1 MTGGGTQGWRT
12 VCLRYGWNDVST
24 EEHVTQ
30 FLMPGDKF
38 PNLTLKTVDGGEI
51 VLPDDCAGDWA
62 YIMVYRGHW

>member
-1 MTGGGTQGWRT
+1 
-12 VCLRYGWNDVST
+12 
-24 EEHVTQ
+24 VTQ